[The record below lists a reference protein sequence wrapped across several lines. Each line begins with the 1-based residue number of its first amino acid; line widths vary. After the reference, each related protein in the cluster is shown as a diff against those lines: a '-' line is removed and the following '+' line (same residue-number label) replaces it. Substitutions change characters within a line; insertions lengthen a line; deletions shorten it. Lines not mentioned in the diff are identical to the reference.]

1 MVGSY
6 KSIFQRKDGK
16 LVIKIDL
23 ENEATVEVVIAQY
36 IQGRWR
42 GGGGGGA
49 GVGGGGGEEW

>member
-36 IQGRWR
+36 IQGAVEGRGRWR
-42 GGGGGGA
+42 GGSR
-49 GVGGGGGEEW
+49 GGGGEEW